1 MGLVLIPNEIIEAVK
16 QLELDMD
23 NFCSNYERVF
33 REVHSFA
40 QNKKLKSEAWNTAKE
55 RLLEDHQYIMQGF
68 EAIKISIKNELDI
81 LKNSVTGMEDLY
93 EDELCMQIEQLTN
106 EYRQYEFIITLYR
119 GIMPTIQLFH
129 SGMESEIKEQIEQ
142 QEILLKQTEEEIAL
156 LNAKLD
162 LLYEKSEETSKLFID
177 ILAVINAVNNGIAD
191 AELCI
196 IEKEGEIEGNWKVV
210 ISEAIQ
216 KCRQENI
223 IKGISDRG
231 YTFLVSLEL
240 GTDNW
245 KNADYVE
252 TDKEGNITKIRNHD
266 VGDGGITVGMGI
278 FVRETDA
285 DRIKM
290 LEELGIQWN
299 DTTQWVSY
307 DTLVQAYNNI
317 SIEYVHR
324 VNYVIE
330 KNNYYITQEQ
340 YDALFAMAYNR
351 PALFSDGG
359 AIDYLLAIGSH
370 NMDEWRDKIIK
381 EYQTLD
387 GWEKFGKGWTNRLE
401 DELELFFR
409 GDYVRTH

>member
-1 MGLVLIPNEIIEAVK
+1 
-16 QLELDMD
+16 
-23 NFCSNYERVF
+23 
-33 REVHSFA
+33 
-40 QNKKLKSEAWNTAKE
+40 
-55 RLLEDHQYIMQGF
+55 MQGF

-216 KCRQENI
+216 KCKQENI

-245 KNADYVE
+245 KMLIYVE

-351 PALFSDGG
+351 PALFSDRG
-359 AIDYLLAIGSH
+359 AIDYLLATGSH

-401 DELELFFR
+401 DELELFF
-409 GDYVRTH
+409 

>member
-55 RLLEDHQYIMQGF
+55 RLLEDHQYIMRGF

-216 KCRQENI
+216 KCKQENI

-245 KNADYVE
+245 K
-252 TDKEGNITKIRNHD
+252 
-266 VGDGGITVGMGI
+266 
-278 FVRETDA
+278 
-285 DRIKM
+285 M
-290 LEELGIQWN
+290 LI
-299 DTTQWVSY
+299 
-307 DTLVQAYNNI
+307 
-317 SIEYVHR
+317 
-324 VNYVIE
+324 
-330 KNNYYITQEQ
+330 
-340 YDALFAMAYNR
+340 M
-351 PALFSDGG
+351 
-359 AIDYLLAIGSH
+359 
-370 NMDEWRDKIIK
+370 
-381 EYQTLD
+381 
-387 GWEKFGKGWTNRLE
+387 
-401 DELELFFR
+401 
-409 GDYVRTH
+409 